1 MSFGQSQT
9 ISDKVQYIFMACKIL
24 TFLLNWV
31 KNRLFIIVIN
41 VFYVVAVTQGQQQ
54 KPGSDKYSTNK
65 VMQGVIKGHI
75 FISYIIR
82 SLLVGTNK
90 VGLLL

>member
-1 MSFGQSQT
+1 MG
-9 ISDKVQYIFMACKIL
+9 DKMTYIFI
-24 TFLLNWV
+24 TFIITTFFKFNCV
-31 KNRLFIIVIN
+31 RNYLFIIVIE

-65 VMQGVIKGHI
+65 VMQRVIKGHI

-82 SLLVGTNK
+82 SLLVGTQILSFHILSFAK
-90 VGLLL
+90 S